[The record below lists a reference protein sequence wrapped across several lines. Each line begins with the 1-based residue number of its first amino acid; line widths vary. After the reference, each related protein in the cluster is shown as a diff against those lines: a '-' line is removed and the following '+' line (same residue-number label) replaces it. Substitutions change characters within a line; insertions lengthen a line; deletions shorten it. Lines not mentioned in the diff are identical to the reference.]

1 MHIYISKLS
10 IIGCDSGLSPGGC
23 QAIIWTNVEN
33 YGECQI
39 LRILLIWPLGTEIQ
53 WNTYWNSYIFI
64 QENVYEMLA
73 ILSRLNVLTQ

>member
-1 MHIYISKLS
+1 MACHLVGAKPLSEPMLKIMWNVKL
-10 IIGCDSGLSPGGC
+10 IIF
-23 QAIIWTNVEN
+23 Q
-33 YGECQI
+33 